1 MLRSESLPDDCIN
14 EDFGVRERGG
24 ANAIVALE
32 ATEALRYIEYLK
44 EDGIVIMNS
53 NVVHPPIEVA
63 TLSKEKRSD
72 FISFEAIKTNIEKVT
87 SNVAVLDAL
96 ALAKEAGN
104 PRTENVVFIGALSAL
119 AAFPVEAKVL
129 KDSVAETV
137 PKKALEANLAAF
149 DLGYK
154 AAFDSLCQ
162 SVECIEREMD

>member
-1 MLRSESLPDDCIN
+1 
-14 EDFGVRERGG
+14 
-24 ANAIVALE
+24 
-32 ATEALRYIEYLK
+32 
-44 EDGIVIMNS
+44 
-53 NVVHPPIEVA
+53 VA

-72 FISFEAIKTNIEKVT
+72 FISFEAIKKNIEEVT
-87 SNVAVLDAL
+87 SNVAVVDAL
-96 ALAKEAGN
+96 ALAKDAGN

-129 KDSVAETV
+129 KESVAATV

-162 SVECIEREMD
+162 SIECVERELD